1 MLLSHQI
8 VMTENSDY
16 KRAYERQK
24 AAREKAEHLLETRS
38 RELFDSNETLT
49 NAFNDLK
56 NQKEQMVQQ
65 EKLASIGLLAA
76 GVAHEIN
83 NPMGFIRSNLETLEK
98 YLGSIQLVLAAYET
112 LGNQLRNHDENMNL
126 TESLDKL
133 ASLIHKHELDYISED
148 SVSCIKESLSGTKRV
163 ENIVRNLKDFSR
175 TDKDERVSLS
185 INDCIDDSIS
195 LVANEVKYKCIVKRN
210 YADVPEIYGCAGQLH
225 QVLINILLNSIQAFE
240 SRGEIEIE
248 TNADPENVY
257 IDIVDNGPGFSE
269 ENLIKLFDPFFTT
282 KGVNEGTGLGLYI
295 SHGLVQ
301 KHRGQIR
308 AANEPGGGA
317 RITISLPIDMRA
329 SIRSASAQSN
339 LE

>member
-1 MLLSHQI
+1 
-8 VMTENSDY
+8 MTENLDY

-38 RELFDSNETLT
+38 RELFDANETLT

-83 NPMGFIRSNLETLEK
+83 NPVGFIRSNLETLDK
-98 YLGSIQLVLAAYET
+98 YLESIRIVLAAYEK
-112 LGNQLRNHDENMNL
+112 LSNELKDSSENMNL
-126 TESLDKL
+126 AESLGNL
-133 ASLIHKHELDYISED
+133 AALIIEHEVDYISKD
-148 SVSCIKESLSGTKRV
+148 AVSCIKESLSGTKRV
-163 ENIVRNLKDFSR
+163 EDIVRNLKDYSR
-175 TDKDERVSLS
+175 TDKDERVLLS

-195 LVANEVKYKCIVKRN
+195 LVANEVKYKCIVKKN
-210 YADVPEIYGCAGQLH
+210 YSDVPQIYACSGQLH
-225 QVLINILLNSIQAFE
+225 QVLINILLNSVQAIE
-240 SRGEIEIE
+240 TRGEIEIQ
-248 TNADPENVY
+248 TSADTENVY

-269 ENLIKLFDPFFTT
+269 ENIMKLFDPFFTT

-301 KHRGQIR
+301 KHRGKIM

-317 RITISLPIDMRA
+317 RITISLPIDMRE
-329 SIRSASAQSN
+329 SIRLASAQPK